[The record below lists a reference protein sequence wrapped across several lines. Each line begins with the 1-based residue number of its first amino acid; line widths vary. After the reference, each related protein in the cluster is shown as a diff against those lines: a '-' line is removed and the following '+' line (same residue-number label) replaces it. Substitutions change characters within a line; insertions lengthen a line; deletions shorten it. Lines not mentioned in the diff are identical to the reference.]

1 MHYTSIQRLMIC
13 CSGVAAV
20 LVASAGGAFAQVSEA
35 QLFPQ
40 AFLVEHHVEQTDP
53 DGGRFATEPVVD
65 HYAGS
70 KIISVRPDGSRLI
83 VDLTQR
89 QITDIN
95 PAASTYT
102 VLSFDQM
109 IELQRRLRAADRA
122 QVGLPPETPET
133 DVADQREGDKESRGG
148 PRFSLAELP
157 LRQDIDP
164 ASVRGKAATADLLD
178 EPGVRHLRV
187 TLEQAAKAGGETPAV
202 DVWVDPGVRLST
214 AAVEA
219 MDRFESEVLSPHPGK
234 SVPFS
239 SYVAAVRQQTGA
251 FPVRT
256 SRPMTAKGGKAGAG
270 KVEDIAT
277 RLEPLAVLPEELST
291 VPDGYQRTVH
301 PLEQMVAFAE
311 EEAELNQR
319 ALRSVEQ

>member
-1 MHYTSIQRLMIC
+1 MI
-13 CSGVAAV
+13 GLLLGLLIAA
-20 LVASAGGAFAQVSEA
+20 AIPAAAQTEA

-40 AFLVEHHVEQTDP
+40 PFLVEHHVEQTDP

-70 KIISVRPDGSRLI
+70 KIVSVRPDGSRLI
-83 VDLTQR
+83 VDLAQR

-95 PAASTYT
+95 PAAGTYT
-102 VLSFDQM
+102 VLTFDQM

-122 QVGLPPETPET
+122 QVGLPPETPESQ
-133 DVADQREGDKESRGG
+133 ASDQREDASGGRGG
-148 PRFSLAELP
+148 PGFNFTELP
-157 LRQDIDP
+157 LRQGIDP
-164 ASVRGKAATADLLD
+164 ASVRSKAATADLL
-178 EPGVRHLRV
+178 ERPGVRHLQI
-187 TLEQAAKAGGETPAV
+187 TIDEPTKAGGETPAV
-202 DVWVDPGVRLST
+202 DVWVDAGVRLST

-219 MDRFESEVLSPHPGK
+219 LGRFESEVLSPHPGK

-239 SYVAAVRQQTGA
+239 AYVAAARKQTGA

-256 SRPMTAKGGKAGAG
+256 SRPMAAKGGKAGAG

-319 ALRSVEQ
+319 ALRAVEQ